1 MTMPSW
7 YDSRRVDVALA
18 QLQGLVADDMAVC
31 DNCTYAN
38 KTRCTLHNI
47 NLPDVACAYYRAEC
61 PCGRPMKDY
70 RISGGM
76 AWACDV
82 CDRDDI
88 NDGFGCEPGDA
99 HYYKSP

>member
-7 YDSRRVDVALA
+7 YDSRRVDVALT
-18 QLQGLVADDMAVC
+18 QLQGLVADDVVVC

-61 PCGRPMKDY
+61 PCGRPMVNYIDFGWTCDHCEEARSK
-70 RISGGM
+70 RIAELNETALRQQM
-76 AWACDV
+76 
-82 CDRDDI
+82 R
-88 NDGFGCEPGDA
+88 
-99 HYYKSP
+99 Y